1 MDFIERWL
9 GVSPDGGNGRLEI
22 TLILVAL
29 VVVAAPLLVSRFRFG
44 ARRARKTDER

>member
-22 TLILVAL
+22 TLILAA
-29 VVVAAPLLVSRFRFG
+29 VVVLAAPLLVGKFRA
-44 ARRARKTDER
+44 ARRTRKTG

>member
-22 TLILVAL
+22 TLALVAL
-29 VVVAAPLLVSRFRFG
+29 VVLVAPLLAGRFRSG
-44 ARRARKTDER
+44 ARRTRKTDER

>member
-29 VVVAAPLLVSRFRFG
+29 VVLAAPLLVGRFKYR
-44 ARRARKTDER
+44 ARRTRKTDER